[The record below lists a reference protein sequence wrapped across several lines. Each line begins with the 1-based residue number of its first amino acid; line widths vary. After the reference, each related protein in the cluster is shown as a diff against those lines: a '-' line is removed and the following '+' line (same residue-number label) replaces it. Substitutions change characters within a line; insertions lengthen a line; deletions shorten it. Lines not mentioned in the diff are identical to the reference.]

1 MRQQM
6 ANITKLQMPQL
17 ASVYP
22 RERLFEELDAAS
34 TSRLIWL
41 SGAAGSGK
49 TTLASSYLSKR
60 EIQCLWY
67 RIDEDDNDPAS
78 FFHYM
83 SLAANDTTA
92 HQGQPLPTL
101 TPEYQQGIE
110 TFTRRFFEQLFTS
123 LESPYVLV
131 FDNYEHISSDSS
143 LHAIVCE
150 AEQTL
155 PVGMSIFVT
164 SRQPPPPAF
173 ARLQASQH
181 FFWIDDHALR
191 LSKEEAYSIAQ
202 IHSRRTIDQ
211 EQLGNIHSL
220 SQGWM
225 AGLILLANIRKLPTK
240 RPDAGASIQTLFDYF
255 AEEVFKRVGPETQ
268 IMLQQLAVMPTISE
282 ASAIQLT
289 NNKNAGDILT
299 HLADGYFFTYR
310 HQQEK
315 GSYQFHPLFRE
326 FLLEHSRQSYSEE
339 EFLSLGQRAAVL
351 LESEQHYEAAFD
363 LYASSQQPLKAARL
377 ICQQAPELLQQG
389 RSKTLLSGLSQLPQ
403 RLFKENPWLLY
414 WEGEAKTIQNPQG
427 ARGPLEQSYEL
438 FIQIN
443 DTLGATLSCCSIIDT
458 FQVLWD
464 DFHRMDPWID
474 RLETLLEKLPE
485 NKIPAEAEV
494 RISSAML
501 TAYLFRRTGHPALEK
516 WEAKAETLI
525 HTTPDPHLST
535 MLAES
540 CFLILLWKH
549 DLIKT
554 SLFFDRI
561 RPLMDGS
568 SSDPIC
574 KIWMNI
580 ADSCFYWNCADVE
593 KSVES
598 AGIALRLAENT
609 GFHSMSLL
617 HIHFHACIANVTT
630 DRLEAARANLQDIQ
644 SLVIP
649 GQSMHEVLYH
659 QAAGVL
665 AWHENDLNRAYESIQ
680 RATDLSKHAGI
691 NFSSA
696 FHLAGLA
703 IILFEQGN
711 IKDAE
716 RTLTQ
721 AENIARSEKLNY
733 PLFDILLFKAYFQLK
748 QGERKQALE
757 PLHEALDIGSKDHR
771 IASVWWHPK
780 VMSMLCATALE
791 ARIHMGYVRLIINK
805 RTLIP
810 NPESTALEQWPW
822 PLRIY
827 TMGELRIE
835 IDGELLSFG
844 SKPPAKPLELLKTL
858 IAMGSQKVKTNRLAD
873 RLWPD
878 AEGDDALESFKI
890 TLRRLRKLLRHEN
903 ILPLHEC
910 SLSLN
915 FDCCWTDVHT
925 LVQLS
930 HRFSNNKQ
938 SQSDTYI
945 AGEIV
950 RLYTG
955 SFLGSEDI
963 HSAIQLREQ
972 LRNTFLQAISHLG
985 QLYESGKQWEQAI
998 EYYNKGL
1005 QAEELTEIF
1014 YQHLIVC
1021 YQNLD
1026 LPAEALRVFNHCKH
1040 IFKRE
1045 LGIEPSVKT
1054 QSLCRM
1060 LVNT

>member
-1 MRQQM
+1 
-6 ANITKLQMPQL
+6 
-17 ASVYP
+17 
-22 RERLFEELDAAS
+22 
-34 TSRLIWL
+34 
-41 SGAAGSGK
+41 
-49 TTLASSYLSKR
+49 
-60 EIQCLWY
+60 
-67 RIDEDDNDPAS
+67 
-78 FFHYM
+78 
-83 SLAANDTTA
+83 
-92 HQGQPLPTL
+92 
-101 TPEYQQGIE
+101 
-110 TFTRRFFEQLFTS
+110 
-123 LESPYVLV
+123 
-131 FDNYEHISSDSS
+131 
-143 LHAIVCE
+143 
-150 AEQTL
+150 
-155 PVGMSIFVT
+155 
-164 SRQPPPPAF
+164 
-173 ARLQASQH
+173 
-181 FFWIDDHALR
+181 
-191 LSKEEAYSIAQ
+191 
-202 IHSRRTIDQ
+202 
-211 EQLGNIHSL
+211 
-220 SQGWM
+220 
-225 AGLILLANIRKLPTK
+225 
-240 RPDAGASIQTLFDYF
+240 
-255 AEEVFKRVGPETQ
+255 
-268 IMLQQLAVMPTISE
+268 
-282 ASAIQLT
+282 
-289 NNKNAGDILT
+289 
-299 HLADGYFFTYR
+299 
-310 HQQEK
+310 
-315 GSYQFHPLFRE
+315 
-326 FLLEHSRQSYSEE
+326 
-339 EFLSLGQRAAVL
+339 
-351 LESEQHYEAAFD
+351 
-363 LYASSQQPLKAARL
+363 
-377 ICQQAPELLQQG
+377 
-389 RSKTLLSGLSQLPQ
+389 
-403 RLFKENPWLLY
+403 
-414 WEGEAKTIQNPQG
+414 
-427 ARGPLEQSYEL
+427 
-438 FIQIN
+438 
-443 DTLGATLSCCSIIDT
+443 
-458 FQVLWD
+458 
-464 DFHRMDPWID
+464 
-474 RLETLLEKLPE
+474 
-485 NKIPAEAEV
+485 
-494 RISSAML
+494 
-501 TAYLFRRTGHPALEK
+501 
-516 WEAKAETLI
+516 
-525 HTTPDPHLST
+525 

-549 DLIKT
+549 DLIKV
-554 SLFFDRI
+554 SLFFERI
-561 RPLMDGS
+561 RPLMDSS

-580 ADSCFYWNCADVE
+580 ADSCFYWNCADVK

-598 AGIALRLAENT
+598 AGTALRLAENT

-617 HIHFHACIANVTT
+617 HIHFHTCIANLTT
-630 DRLEAARANLQDIQ
+630 DRLEDARANLQDIQ

-649 GQSMHEVLYH
+649 GQLMHEVLYH

-665 AWHENDLNRAYESIQ
+665 AWHENDLNKAYEWIQ

-696 FHLAGLA
+696 FHLAGLS

-721 AENIARSEKLNY
+721 AESIARSEKVNY

-748 QGERKQALE
+748 QGKRKQALE

-771 IASVWWHPK
+771 IASVWWRPS

-791 ARIHMGYVRLIINK
+791 AEIHMGYVRLIINK
-805 RTLIP
+805 RTLMP
-810 NPESTALEQWPW
+810 NPESNALEQWPW

-858 IAMGSQKVKTNRLAD
+858 IAMGGQKVKTTRLAD

-915 FDCCWTDVHT
+915 FDYCWTDVHT
-925 LVQLS
+925 LLQLS
-930 HRFSNNKQ
+930 RRFSNNKQ
-938 SQSDTYI
+938 NQSNTYI
-945 AGEIV
+945 ASEIV

-955 SFLGSEDI
+955 SFLGNEDI

-985 QLYESGKQWEQAI
+985 QFYESDKQWEQAI

-1054 QSLCRM
+1054 QSLCRA
-1060 LVNT
+1060 LVNI